1 LRRARAAREAAL
13 LGRASHGA
21 HMTTTI
27 RVFQVSDTHLSGE
40 RPFFVANWEAFAQ
53 AVDEARPDMVINTG
67 DIALDGPGRP
77 DDLAFARTLHDA
89 LCVPH
94 LCIPGNHDV
103 GDNPAEGYAPKQVVT
118 AEGLAGFRRIFGADW
133 WTVDAGAWR
142 FIGLN
147 AQLLGSAL
155 PDEDAQW
162 AFLAEA
168 LDEAEERPIAVW
180 IHKPLLNRDP
190 GETGETA
197 YRYVVPAARDRLLAL
212 FATAPVKLVASGHTH
227 QHRRTRTAGIDFVW
241 GPSSGFVL
249 KSAAMQ
255 PVIGTKEVGFV
266 DYSFAPD
273 GVATVAIRRV
283 PAMLDHDIADFP
295 NAYREHGWPPKP
307 AAPAVESPA

>member
-1 LRRARAAREAAL
+1 M
-13 LGRASHGA
+13 S
-21 HMTTTI
+21 TI

-40 RPFFVANWEAFAQ
+40 RAYFVANWEAFAQ
-53 AVDEARPDMVINTG
+53 AVDEARPDMVINSG
-67 DIALDGPGRP
+67 DIALDGPGRIE
-77 DDLAFARTLHDA
+77 DLTFARTLHDA

-103 GDNPAEGYAPKQVVT
+103 GDNPAEGYTPKQPVD
-118 AEGLAGFRRIFGADW
+118 AERLAAFRRIFGDDW
-133 WTVDAGAWR
+133 WAVDAGAWR

-147 AQLLGSAL
+147 AQLFGSQL

-168 LDEAEERPIAVW
+168 LDEAEDRPIAVW
-180 IHKPLLNRDP
+180 IHKPLLNKDP
-190 GETGETA
+190 AETGETA

-212 FATAPVKLVASGHTH
+212 FASAPVKLVASGHTH
-227 QHRRTRTAGIDFVW
+227 QHRRTRVAGIEFVW
-241 GPSSGFVL
+241 CPSTGFVL

-273 GVATVAIRRV
+273 GSVSIAIRRL
-283 PAMLDHDIADFP
+283 PTMIDHDIADFP
-295 NAYREHGWPPKP
+295 NAYGDYGWPPKP
-307 AAPAVESPA
+307 AAQTAASPA